1 MNNIVLT
8 EIPRLYTAIAEWAAC
23 TIYIL
28 MLKKRF
34 RGSSLG
40 TVILLALFMQ
50 CSVQEVAGTLPMALW
65 IFGMVIAIFMMLFY
79 IHFCCEISWVNAG
92 YYCVM
97 AFILAEF
104 AASLEWQ
111 LYYYTVV
118 STGNTSLWMD
128 LLVLLI
134 VYGAVFFGLF
144 VLEKRHMLKL
154 HQERVMAKELYS
166 VIAIGVTVFFVSN
179 LSFVYS
185 NTPFSSQI
193 TKEVFNIRTL
203 VDLSGLA
210 ILFAYHILRREMLAK
225 YELDTMQNILQSQ
238 YTQYRKSGESIDIIN
253 RKYHDL
259 KHQIAVLR
267 AEPDSR
273 KRSDFLDE
281 MESDIKTYEAQNKTG
296 NTVVDTVL
304 TGKSITCQ
312 KHDIE
317 LTCVVDGK
325 LLNFM
330 HVMDICT
337 IMGNAL
343 DNAMECEI
351 QIEDKDR
358 RLIHVAVLSKKDFIV
373 LRFENY
379 FEGELEFENSLPTTT
394 KTKTAYHGYGIKS
407 IQYTAQKYGGWITI
421 NKKGN
426 WFELNVMIPFQKE
439 ENG

>member
-1 MNNIVLT
+1 MNTIVLT
-8 EIPRLYTAIAEWAAC
+8 EIPRVYTAIAEWAAC
-23 TIYIL
+23 TIYIF

-34 RGSSLG
+34 RGISLG
-40 TVILLALFMQ
+40 IVMITALFLQ
-50 CSVQEVAGTLPMALW
+50 CFVQKVAGSLPTALW
-65 IFGMVIAIFMMLFY
+65 IFGMVVAISAMLIY
-79 IHFCCEISWVNAG
+79 IHFCSDVTWIIAG

-111 LYYYTVV
+111 LYYYTVL
-118 STGNTSLWMD
+118 SLEITAFWLD
-128 LLVLLI
+128 ILVLLL
-134 VYGAVFFGLF
+134 VYGAVFLGIYL
-144 VLEKRHMLKL
+144 LEKKHMLKV
-154 HQERVMAKELYS
+154 HQERVTLKELYS
-166 VIAIGVTVFFVSN
+166 VIAIGLTVFFVSN
-179 LSFVYS
+179 LSFVYA

-210 ILFAYHILRREMLAK
+210 ILFAYHILRREIQAK
-225 YELDTMQNILQSQ
+225 YDLDVMQNILQSQ
-238 YTQYRKSGESIDIIN
+238 YIQYRKSGESIDMIN

-267 AEPDSR
+267 AEQDTK
-273 KRSDFLDE
+273 KRLAFLDE
-281 MESDIKTYEAQNKTG
+281 MESEIKTYEAQNKTG
-296 NTVVDTVL
+296 NSVVDTVL
-304 TGKSITCQ
+304 TGKSMTCQ
-312 KHDIE
+312 KHGIE

-337 IMGNAL
+337 ILGNAL
-343 DNAMECEI
+343 DNAIECEI
-351 QIEDKDR
+351 QIEEKDK

-373 LRFENY
+373 LKFENY
-379 FEGELEFENSLPTTT
+379 FEGELQFENNLPTTT
-394 KTKTAYHGYGIKS
+394 KSKLAYHGYGIKS

-426 WFELNVMIPFQKE
+426 WFELNVMIPSPKD
-439 ENG
+439 ENH

>member
-8 EIPRLYTAIAEWAAC
+8 EIPRVYTAIAEWAAC
-23 TIYIL
+23 TIYIF

-34 RGSSLG
+34 RG
-40 TVILLALFMQ
+40 ILLGAVIIMALLIQ
-50 CSVQEVAGTLPMALW
+50 CGVQEVAGSLPTALW
-65 IFGMVIAIFMMLFY
+65 IFGMFVAISAMIIYL
-79 IHFCCEISWVNAG
+79 HFCCEVTWVIAG

-111 LYYYTVV
+111 LYYYTVL
-118 STGNTSLWMD
+118 SLEITSFWLD
-128 LLVLLI
+128 ALVLVL
-134 VYGAVFFGLF
+134 VYSTVFLGIYF
-144 VLEKRHMLKL
+144 LEKKHMLKY
-154 HQERVMAKELYS
+154 HQERVTMKELYS
-166 VIAIGVTVFFVSN
+166 VIAIGLTVFFVSN
-179 LSFVYS
+179 LSFVYA

-210 ILFAYHILRREMLAK
+210 ILFAYHILRREMQTK
-225 YELDTMQNILQSQ
+225 YDLDAMQNILQSQ
-238 YTQYRKSGESIDIIN
+238 YIQYRKSGESIDMIN

-259 KHQIAVLR
+259 KHQITVLR
-267 AEPDSR
+267 AEQDSK
-273 KRSDFLDE
+273 KRATFLDE
-281 MESDIKTYEAQNKTG
+281 MESEIKTYEAQNKTG
-296 NTVVDTVL
+296 NSVVDTVL
-304 TGKSITCQ
+304 TGKSMTCQ
-312 KHDIE
+312 KHEIE

-337 IMGNAL
+337 ILGNAL
-343 DNAMECEI
+343 DNAIECEI
-351 QIEDKDR
+351 QIEEKDK

-373 LRFENY
+373 LKFENY
-379 FEGELEFENSLPTTT
+379 FEGELQFDNNLPTTT
-394 KTKTAYHGYGIKS
+394 KSKVAYHGYGIKS

-426 WFELNVMIPFQKE
+426 WFELNVMIPSPKE
-439 ENG
+439 ENR